1 LPQRASRERT
11 SLLTIIVNY
20 LYIKNGICF
29 YFSFVCWPLI
39 FSMFFPSF
47 SSFKWIQIELVAHT
61 QCECLLFLLYSPLFL
76 FIDTDW
82 IADIILLLL
91 LFLLLHL
98 ARNCN
103 ALLSQLV
110 VALTVKWQIAIKPTK
125 RIKPLNR
132 MNRMI
137 HSSTCAIFALGKKG
151 ITII

>member
-1 LPQRASRERT
+1 MGFAFIFHLCAGLSFSQCFFPLSRALNESKLNLSPT
-11 SLLTIIVNY
+11 HNVSA
-20 LYIKNGICF
+20 
-29 YFSFVCWPLI
+29 FSF
-39 FSMFFPSF
+39 F
-47 SSFKWIQIELVAHT
+47 
-61 QCECLLFLLYSPLFL
+61 LYSPLFL

-110 VALTVKWQIAIKPTK
+110 VALTVKWQIAIKPTN

-132 MNRMI
+132 MIRMI
-137 HSSTCAIFALGKKG
+137 HSSTCAIFARGKMG
-151 ITII
+151 IFIV